1 MGKEEEDEPKE
12 KRVWANGKTTLR
24 NGKHWTES
32 INPTTHNRNKC
43 IEYALPKSWQSLMKR
58 IYANEMVNIL
68 FSLTHIHICEM
79 WSELIWNIYFPFIHF
94 NIAVV
99 FCQHS
104 SGIFTFFCSVFFL
117 FRFVLCLQNSF
128 TWIYRVCFTR
138 WNWRHKSIYVY
149 RFAYCARE
157 CVSNALTRKDGKK
170 NFPSKHM
177 QIKKMRKY
185 LGNMKATT
193 KHQMHR
199 EGVKKEQMRKTF

>member
-1 MGKEEEDEPKE
+1 MRKEEEDEPKE

-104 SGIFTFFCSVFFL
+104 SGIFTFFCSVFFC
-117 FRFVLCLQNSF
+117 FASFCVFKTVLPEF
-128 TWIYRVCFTR
+128 I
-138 WNWRHKSIYVY
+138 
-149 RFAYCARE
+149 E
-157 CVSNALTRKDGKK
+157 CVSHAGTGDTNRYVYTVSHIAPESVYRMHWQGKREK